1 MAEKYYQF
9 LSDLTESCGAYRVAP
24 VDDTLDATYHSK
36 VGVPTPHA
44 NDFLIVSDSGKYQ
57 MYRPSDPDVFADI
70 HFEHFPALEQLL
82 ENGALHELTPAET
95 QNFQSLRVSIGKV
108 NDDLHTVNE
117 QMTALNAADS
127 ANSSEIMSLIQ
138 QEIDLRATLH
148 RLQLGL
154 QSPQSI
160 LDAQHNNAVL
170 MQAMQQAGFRHV
182 PPAVMATDLR
192 FENPRTGQLHTF
204 DSAQQA
210 QDFLHK
216 RSLAVTLYFRHT
228 SKFTEEVPYFAG
240 EETAALDAYRNG
252 IDDFG
257 VNAVDYR
264 IEPDAAYDH
273 VGYQFLCAY
282 ADAYGYA
289 PNRSE
294 IEYISHREMRRMEL
308 DSTSEIS
315 NNPLRLEPTEIAALS
330 YNEPSGEKVELHFTQ
345 HEADTAVFALRHI
358 MEQGQTPDI
367 LVADT
372 APALDYALYQA
383 HCEATGVNHPLSEQE
398 FMNRYHQPNGQSAPL
413 SDAHDDL
420 VGEGVGFE
428 RIRRITG
435 YLVGDLD
442 RFNNAKR
449 AEVRDRVAHDTSHA
463 PAISRPAAHRTAKD
477 GPEL

>member
-44 NDFLIVSDSGKYQ
+44 NDFLIASDSGNHQ
-57 MYRPSDPDVFADI
+57 MYRPSDPGAFADI

-95 QNFQSLRVSIGKV
+95 QNFQSLRVSI
-108 NDDLHTVNE
+108 NQITSELRNIAE
-117 QMTALNAADS
+117 QMTAPDTADS
-127 ANSSEIMSLIQ
+127 AIVDLKKREINLQ
-138 QEIDLRATLH
+138 AALH
-148 RLQLGL
+148 RFQLSL
-154 QSPQSI
+154 QSSQNI
-160 LDAQHNNAVL
+160 LATQRNNAAL
-170 MQAMQQAGFRHV
+170 RQSMQQAGFRHV

-308 DSTSEIS
+308 DSTSEIG

-372 APALDYALYQA
+372 APELDYALYRA
-383 HCEATGVNHPLSEQE
+383 HCDATGVSQPLSEQE
-398 FMNRYHQPNGQSAPL
+398 FMNRYHQSNGQSAPL

-449 AEVRDRVAHDTSHA
+449 AEVRDRVAHSTSPAPDT
-463 PAISRPAAHRTAKD
+463 SRPAAHQTTKD